1 MGGSGKPPPDVPLL
15 AFISRGKPRSHESSF
30 SPFFADYIF
39 GSEIMESSEMKVSR
53 WFHHSCIECST
64 SLRVIPS
71 LPPGA
76 KKPAIFL
83 LCLLERKCNL
93 TDILESLRRSKIVP
107 GDINRQQHCCLL
119 AVSYLVSV
127 PRWFLPF
134 IWFLFRF
141 SYHICSLSCFCL
153 DVLPS
158 AFPILSLPSLFTPT
172 YAPTFWQICFNL
184 AHETWQRLW
193 SEACRGMTQTDV
205 VSAW

>member
-15 AFISRGKPRSHESSF
+15 VFISRGKPRSHESSF

-39 GSEIMESSEMKVSR
+39 GSEVMESSEMKVSR
-53 WFHHSCIECST
+53 WFHHSCIECNT

-127 PRWFLPF
+127 PGLVYRWFLLLSGFCFGFPIIFVPF
-134 IWFLFRF
+134 LVSVLMFFLLF
-141 SYHICSLSCFCL
+141 SFCISHFITSLSLHPHICSHLL
-153 DVLPS
+153 
-158 AFPILSLPSLFTPT
+158 A
-172 YAPTFWQICFNL
+172 NL
-184 AHETWQRLW
+184 L
-193 SEACRGMTQTDV
+193 
-205 VSAW
+205 